1 MPILCLDVKSK
12 RCALSN
18 NKFVPSISNLTAS
31 PTENNNPGVRTTL
44 MLIYIWSCNHKFAS
58 ISLFQNPYICRTGS
72 SAYDKHH
79 NNVTATIL
87 RCPQQTKV
95 TSSKSW
101 SFLNSLNA
109 KFRFSWKSFH
119 LRQSFFGL
127 CIFNFTRI
135 NWKNLNL
142 SSSTLLFA
150 NFCNSDPERSSQSAH
165 SIRISLLSILGS
177 RIAFIYE

>member
-18 NKFVPSISNLTAS
+18 NKFLPSISNLTAS
-31 PTENNNPGVRTTL
+31 PTENNNPGVRTTF

-95 TSSKSW
+95 SSS
-101 SFLNSLNA
+101 S
-109 KFRFSWKSFH
+109 
-119 LRQSFFGL
+119 
-127 CIFNFTRI
+127 
-135 NWKNLNL
+135 L
-142 SSSTLLFA
+142 SSLIVVIVVIIIIIITSFVIVTSNIVVIITSVVITDRRPGLLVLKEELSPHL
-150 NFCNSDPERSSQSAH
+150 CYLRSILLSWSSQS
-165 SIRISLLSILGS
+165 SWWTWSS
-177 RIAFIYE
+177 